1 MAKIRKPK
9 KDKHH
14 NGQKPQ
20 TKERQT
26 LQWPKAVSQT
36 KANITMAAI
45 VMFAFLWFTAFGH
58 CDVCLSLDY
67 GSWPL

>member
-1 MAKIRKPK
+1 MAKSRKPK

-26 LQWPKAVSQT
+26 LQWPKAVNQT
-36 KANITMAAI
+36 KASITMA
-45 VMFAFLWFTAFGH
+45 L
-58 CDVCLSLDY
+58 
-67 GSWPL
+67 